1 MSNIEWK
8 LGSMSIKLL
17 KENPKNP
24 RQINKDSVERLGDF
38 IDKFGLI
45 DKPIINQD
53 NTIIGGH
60 QRIRILKKKK
70 EKTVEC
76 WIPNRMLTEEEVDEI
91 CLGLNLHQGRWDW
104 DVLANEYNAI
114 DLLQWGFSEE
124 QLLGCCKEDEN
135 EEGTEKPAGKEKE
148 KKKQNCPSCG
158 HEF

>member
-1 MSNIEWK
+1 MSEIEWK
-8 LGSMSIKLL
+8 LEPILIKLL

-70 EKTVEC
+70 VKTVEC
-76 WIPNRMLTEEEVDEI
+76 WIPSRMLTEIEIDEI
-91 CLGLNLHQGRWDW
+91 CLGLNLHQGRWDF
-104 DVLANEYNAI
+104 DALANQYEVL
-114 DLLQWGFSEE
+114 DLLNWGFSEE
-124 QLLGCCKEDEN
+124 QLLGCCKEA
-135 EEGTEKPAGKEKE
+135 EEVTEKAQGKEKE
-148 KKKQNCPSCG
+148 KKKHECPSCG